1 MSSKGIVSLIME
13 FFWVLVFLVLLIY
26 STDQTNGR
34 CEQVLDL
41 QHATVNY
48 RARSFVR
55 IRCHR
60 GYSPQGVMIKACDQ
74 SGLLRGEKPFCA
86 RRGCDEPD
94 TPENGHI
101 EKNPLKAEIICL
113 EGYVLVGS
121 RTAFCDGLKW
131 STQLGFCR
139 RSNHTGDHSCD
150 FESEDQCGWEAETHY
165 RQPWRRVSAVSEF
178 HSVNTGP
185 HHDHTF
191 GSRSGGHY
199 MRMESQLGAFG
210 SYHLMSPIYPRELS
224 LKTACCFR
232 FHYFMFGK
240 GVESLVVSVKPV
252 SMTMIDMWNRFRANS
267 SKFEITGPQG
277 TEWREHTI
285 TIDEMQEDFQ
295 VIFSATDARSQFGDI
310 AIDDVK
316 LMTGSDCGVN
326 GFTTTTE
333 PPPTTITSGEERF
346 VFDMMNCTGRCGSP
360 DPGVQITEHGFVLG
374 CSCDEGCLSASTC
387 CLNYLDECQKEMDTT
402 PFDDL
407 SSPATQTTPTTT
419 ATTTTK
425 KPDTTTEKTT
435 TTTTTTKRTTTS
447 TTTTTPKPRTST
459 KSTTTTTTT
468 KAPTTRKTS
477 TTTTLTT
484 PKLTPT
490 SSTTPRTTTTTPRI
504 TTTTKVFTTKITR
517 PITTTTQKTTAATK
531 KYMTTTTKT
540 TTMKPPALSTPKI
553 AVIGTTEKT
562 RKRITWKVDPQ
573 EIAGHT
579 DTSDS
584 TPNPALIV
592 LYMLVGLVLV
602 IVLANVVQRWII
614 PLSRARSSSE
624 KAVSFRKAF
633 ESLKKHRRRNS
644 IDDPLCDTDNEDG
657 DYFEETGVDIRN
669 RTDL

>member
-1 MSSKGIVSLIME
+1 MSSKSFVSLIME
-13 FFWVLVFLVLLIY
+13 FFCVLVFLVLLIY
-26 STDQTNGR
+26 STDRANGR
-34 CEQVLDL
+34 CERILDL

-48 RARSFVR
+48 RARGYVR
-55 IRCHR
+55 IRCDR
-60 GYSPQGVMIKACDQ
+60 GYSPQGVIIKACDQ

-86 RRGCDEPD
+86 KRGCGELDI
-94 TPENGHI
+94 PEHGHI
-101 EKNPLKAEIICL
+101 EKNPLKAEIMCF

-121 RTAFCDGLKW
+121 RTAFCDGFRW

-150 FESEDQCGWEAETHY
+150 FESEDQCGWEAESHY
-165 RQPWRRVSAVSEF
+165 RQPWRRVSAMSEF

-232 FHYFMFGK
+232 FHYFMYGS

-267 SKFEITGPQG
+267 SKFEMTGPQG
-277 TEWREHTI
+277 TRWLEHTI

-295 VIFSATDARSQFGDI
+295 VIFSATDARSKFGDI

-333 PPPTTITSGEERF
+333 PPPPTITSGEERF
-346 VFDMMNCTGRCGSP
+346 VFDMLNCTGRCGSP
-360 DPGVQITEHGFVLG
+360 DPGVQITENGFVMG
-374 CSCDEGCLSASTC
+374 CGCDEGCLSESTC
-387 CLNYLDECQKEMDTT
+387 CLNYLDECQKDMDTM

-407 SSPATQTTPTTT
+407 SSPAPQTTPTTT
-419 ATTTTK
+419 TTTTK
-425 KPDTTTEKTT
+425 KPDTTTAKTT

-468 KAPTTRKTS
+468 KTPTTRRTS
-477 TTTTLTT
+477 TTTTSTT
-484 PKLTPT
+484 PKLTT
-490 SSTTPRTTTTTPRI
+490 KSSTTPRTTTTA
-504 TTTTKVFTTKITR
+504 KVFTTKTTKAI
-517 PITTTTQKTTAATK
+517 TTTQKTTAATK
-531 KYMTTTTKT
+531 KYMTTTTKIT
-540 TTMKPPALSTPKI
+540 TTTPPTLSTPKI

-562 RKRITWKVDPQ
+562 RKRITWKVDPK
-573 EIAGHT
+573 EIAGHM

-584 TPNPALIV
+584 SPNPALIV

-602 IVLANVVQRWII
+602 IVLANVAQRWII
-614 PLSRARSSSE
+614 PLSRARSTTE
-624 KAVSFRKAF
+624 KAVSFKKAF
-633 ESLKKHRRRNS
+633 QSLRKHRRRNS
-644 IDDPLCDTDNEDG
+644 ITEPLCDTDNEDG